1 MRSVLA
7 AAICALVLAL
17 PHSAVAQGA
26 TVPFGGL
33 THDSSAPVEVT
44 ADQLDID
51 QKNGIAVFTGN
62 VLVGQAELRMR
73 SPRLRVE
80 YARKSE
86 GGSGGEIEHMIATG
100 GVILT
105 NRDAVAESREADY
118 TVSTGEVVMTG
129 DVVITQEQ
137 NVLAGDRFVVQLK
150 GGTGVMTGRV
160 RTILQQSEAE

>member
-1 MRSVLA
+1 MRSYLAVALCVIALA
-7 AAICALVLAL
+7 APQAA
-17 PHSAVAQGA
+17 SSQGA

-33 THDSSAPVEVT
+33 SHDSSAPVEVT

-51 QKNGIAVFTGN
+51 QKNGIAIFTGN

-86 GGSGGEIEHMIATG
+86 GGAGGEIEHMIATG
-100 GVILT
+100 GVVLT

-118 TVSTGEVVMTG
+118 TVSTGEVIMTG
-129 DVVITQEQ
+129 DVVITQDQ

-150 GGTGVMTGRV
+150 DGTGVMTGRV